1 MNFHQKK
8 QLAMGLISRAH
19 SRCCLLAPP
28 NLWAWGQTGHRVTGG
43 LAEPLLSAEAQ
54 LLVRGLLGPSPS
66 PRPAPGP
73 MNALC
78 PG

>member
-8 QLAMGLISRAH
+8 QLAMGLISRAALALL
-19 SRCCLLAPP
+19 LLAPP

-54 LLVRGLLGPSPS
+54 QLVQRLLLKLSAVRALL
-66 PRPAPGP
+66 
-73 MNALC
+73 
-78 PG
+78 